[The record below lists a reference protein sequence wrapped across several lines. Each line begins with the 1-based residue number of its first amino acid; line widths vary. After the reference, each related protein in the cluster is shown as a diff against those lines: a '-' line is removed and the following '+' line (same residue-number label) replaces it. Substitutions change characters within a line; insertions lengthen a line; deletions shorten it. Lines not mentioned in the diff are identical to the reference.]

1 MRMDRRLRFG
11 VSTLGGACELDEV
24 ADIAAAVGRRPEMV
38 LWFEDFAADPPVGGI
53 RRVAATGAM
62 PVITWEPWLWRT
74 DRQRDAGALMPQIAA
89 GEHDAH
95 LIAWADALAGTEPPV
110 TIRFAHEFNGDW
122 YPWSPTGGT
131 SPEAYIEAWRHV
143 HDLFHTRGTDHV
155 QWMWAPAAA
164 NSAHHELEA
173 WYPGDDCVDVIGIDG
188 YNWGITQ
195 PWSRW
200 MPPTEIFA
208 STLAEVQQI
217 ADKPVLIA
225 EVGCAESGGDK
236 AQWIGEFVEW
246 LTAEDVDGFVWFDH
260 DKETDWRI
268 RSTPRSAAAMAAA
281 LSEVET

>member
-11 VSTLGGACELDEV
+11 VSTLGGACGLDEV
-24 ADIAAAVGRRPEMV
+24 AEIASAVGRRPEMV
-38 LWFEDFAADPPVGGI
+38 LWFEDFAAGPPVREI
-53 RRVAATGAM
+53 RRVTATGAM
-62 PVITWEPWLWRT
+62 PVVTWEPWVWRT
-74 DRQRDAGALMPQIAA
+74 DRQRDADALMPQIAA

-95 LIAWADALAGTEPPV
+95 LTAWADALAGTQSPV
-110 TIRFAHEFNGDW
+110 MIRLAHEFNGDW

-131 SPEAYIEAWRHV
+131 SSEVYVDAWRHV
-143 HDLFHTRGTDHV
+143 HDLFQVREATHV
-155 QWMWAPAAA
+155 QWMWAPDAA
-164 NSAHHELEA
+164 NSTDHALEA
-173 WYPGDDCVDVIGIDG
+173 WYPGDAYVDIIGIDG

-208 STLAEVQQI
+208 PTLGEVRQI

-225 EVGCAESGGDK
+225 EVGCAEAGGDK
-236 AQWIGEFVEW
+236 AHWIGEFVEW
-246 LTAEDVDGFVWFDH
+246 LTAEDVTGFVWFEH